1 MERTSCLGVGGTEKG
16 GALDLWFCSKTKVA
30 GRSRFRDHVGVE
42 DMQGG
47 CGGCSLAYSLCCEV
61 VCKQSSTADY
71 YYMQHDW
78 LHPDVACLPESWLM
92 RHKLAHLR
100 DV

>member
-1 MERTSCLGVGGTEKG
+1 MFYINNIRASSELPVERTSCLGVGGTEKG
-16 GALDLWFCSKTKVA
+16 GALDLWFCSKSKVA

-61 VCKQSSTADY
+61 VCK
-71 YYMQHDW
+71 HGGF
-78 LHPDVACLPESWLM
+78 VAA
-92 RHKLAHLR
+92 RG
-100 DV
+100 